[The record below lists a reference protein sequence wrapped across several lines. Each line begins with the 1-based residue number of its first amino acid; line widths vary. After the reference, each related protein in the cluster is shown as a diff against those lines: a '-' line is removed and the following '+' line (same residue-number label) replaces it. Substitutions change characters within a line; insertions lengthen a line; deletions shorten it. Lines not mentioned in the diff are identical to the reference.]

1 MKTINFDG
9 TLYVMMKTLSAEMIT
24 RLLGFLLFW
33 MPAMVLPAQ
42 NPMSA
47 DSLTQHHK
55 QDSIQMEDLVIDG
68 EIVQVIID
76 GDDTLLMS
84 TFDEISVTSK
94 RFFASNAEYRRYLIY
109 RKYAQDVYPFAV
121 EAIQTYETIE
131 RVTADLSIWKKRK
144 YARRV
149 QEQLFK
155 KYEDIFKNLTKTQG
169 RILIHMIEKELDI
182 PMYVLIR
189 NARGWLTANYWST
202 LSGFFDYDL
211 KEGYQVGKDPI
222 MDMVLDD
229 FDVKFNE

>member
-1 MKTINFDG
+1 MKTHASVI
-9 TLYVMMKTLSAEMIT
+9 LIQ
-24 RLLGFLLFW
+24 LLGLLILLI
-33 MPAMVLPAQ
+33 PTRTLVAQ
-42 NPMSA
+42 DTLRVDPLSGN
-47 DSLTQHHK
+47 DN
-55 QDSIQMEDLVIDG
+55 DSIHMEDMMIDG
-68 EIVQVIID
+68 VIVQVIIE
-76 GDDTLLMS
+76 GDDTLLLS

-94 RFFASNAEYRRYLIY
+94 RFFASNEEYRRYLIY

-121 EAIQTYETIE
+121 EAVQTYETIE
-131 RVTADLSIWKKRK
+131 RVTKDLSIWKKRK

-189 NARGWLTANYWST
+189 NARGWLTANYWT
-202 LSGFFDYDL
+202 MLSGMFEYDL

-222 MDMVLDD
+222 LDMVLDD
-229 FDVKFNE
+229 FDLKFNE